1 MISSLCKKSGSG
13 RPALTAGGRLAVS
26 CAVSWFGTSFAGGG
40 AARLGSRI
48 CLYLRSRLVAIF
60 GYGLFLRYVEFNT
73 YL

>member
-1 MISSLCKKSGSG
+1 MISFLCKEFEYA

-40 AARLGSRI
+40 AAHLGSRI

-60 GYGLFLRYVEFNT
+60 GYGLFALFDI
-73 YL
+73 